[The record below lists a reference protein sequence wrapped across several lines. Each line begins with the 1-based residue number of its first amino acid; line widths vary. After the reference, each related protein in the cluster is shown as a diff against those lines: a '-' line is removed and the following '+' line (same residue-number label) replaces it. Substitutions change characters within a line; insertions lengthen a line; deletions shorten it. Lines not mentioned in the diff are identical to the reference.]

1 MNRRRSSAWLRW
13 ALALAALLTMSRFA
27 LAAEGASVGDPSTV
41 VGAPE
46 GPALDG
52 AALEQRTEEVTSK
65 LRCPVC
71 QGLAVSGSHTAT
83 ALAMKEQAKDL
94 LRAGYSER
102 QVLAYFEDSYG
113 EFVRLEPKAEGF
125 NLLVWVAPAL
135 ILLGG
140 AVLIGLRFRRGTAAE
155 PAPSAEPIAPPE
167 DSDQDPYLKKLR
179 EEIRRS

>member
-1 MNRRRSSAWLRW
+1 
-13 ALALAALLTMSRFA
+13 
-27 LAAEGASVGDPSTV
+27 
-41 VGAPE
+41 
-46 GPALDG
+46 
-52 AALEQRTEEVTSK
+52 
-65 LRCPVC
+65 
-71 QGLAVSGSHTAT
+71 
-83 ALAMKEQAKDL
+83 MKEQAKDL

-140 AVLIGLRFRRGTAAE
+140 AVLIGLRFRRRSTLE
-155 PAPSAEPIAPPE
+155 PAPSVEPVATAE